1 MWLLDTN
8 ALIVCI
14 KKRNKDL
21 FKLNYSYTTI
31 FSLIEY
37 PIAINQVSL
46 TYFYPNFNTYNKSI
60 EYTSK
65 LRKIGT
71 PIPAID
77 ILIGSITLEQNMN
90 LVSNDKHFTLFL
102 NVEPQLQIID
112 VNDYIQNILD
122 IE

>member
-1 MWLLDTN
+1 MWILDTN
-8 ALIVCI
+8 ALIICI
-14 KKRNKDL
+14 KNRKKDL
-21 FKLNYSYTTI
+21 FKLNYYFTTI

-37 PIAINQVSL
+37 PLAINQTSL

-65 LRKIGT
+65 LRKVGS

-77 ILIGSITLEQNMN
+77 IFIGSIILEQNQIS
-90 LVSNDKHFTLFL
+90 VSNDKHFNLFQDA
-102 NVEPQLQIID
+102 EPKLQIID
-112 VNDYIQNILD
+112 LNIYIQNILD

>member
-1 MWLLDTN
+1 MWILDTN
-8 ALIVCI
+8 ALIICI
-14 KKRNKDL
+14 KQRNKDL

-37 PIAINQVSL
+37 PIAINQTSL
-46 TYFYPNFNTYNKSI
+46 TYFYPNFETYNKSI

-65 LRKIGT
+65 LRKKGT

-77 ILIGSITLEQNMN
+77 ILIGTMSSEQNMI
-90 LVSNDKHFTLFL
+90 LVSNDKHFTQFQD
-102 NVEPQLQIID
+102 VEPKLQVIG

>member
-8 ALIVCI
+8 ALIICI
-14 KKRNKDL
+14 KQRNKDL

-37 PIAINQVSL
+37 PIAINRASL
-46 TYFYPNFNTYNKSI
+46 TYFYPNFKTYNKSI
-60 EYTSK
+60 EYASK
-65 LRKIGT
+65 LRKKGT

-77 ILIGSITLEQNMN
+77 ILIGSITLEQNMI
-90 LVSNDKHFTLFL
+90 LVSNDKHFTLFQD
-102 NVEPQLQIID
+102 VEPQLQIID
-112 VNDYIQNILD
+112 INDYIQNILE